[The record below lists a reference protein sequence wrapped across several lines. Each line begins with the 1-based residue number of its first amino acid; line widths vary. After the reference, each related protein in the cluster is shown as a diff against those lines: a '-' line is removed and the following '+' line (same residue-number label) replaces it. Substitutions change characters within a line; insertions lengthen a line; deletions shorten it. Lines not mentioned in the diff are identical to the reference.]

1 MQMMKVTYVEEVL
14 PVHGALEQLEFR
26 EVELELLIAFHF
38 FKHLGSCKLC
48 DVGHVNHLNLGVLEH
63 LHI

>member
-1 MQMMKVTYVEEVL
+1 MKVTYVEEVL

-48 DVGHVNHLNLGVLEH
+48 EVGHVNHLNL
-63 LHI
+63 